1 MPKSLSYLIES
12 KRPGKEAR
20 DVLSKV
26 QKAYDKLIENHEE
39 FTKLIEDDKEFEE
52 QEAWLEES
60 QYMFLSL
67 ETDTKLFLE
76 STEELPKESPIKEN
90 RHNDTEN
97 SLEDTSNSELTR
109 SRITRS
115 DNVDSFNLATELSYV
130 ENNASTVSE
139 VVKEGSESV
148 EVIKKETCSFKM
160 EKPKILKFSGDVR
173 EYAIFRSDFKH
184 AIDARYSKRDAITFL
199 RFYLPTKKPLDLIKG
214 IGSDDD
220 AAWEYLDSIYGD
232 PRFVSD
238 TITQDIVKFRPLRDG
253 EDARFCDLVHL
264 VKRCYNTLKE
274 VGLPSDMDNSHMLS
288 IIEQKM
294 CMDDRKV
301 WSRDL
306 EKSNKPVTLVGLMTW
321 MTVEMKSRMRATA
334 PLEQEAVVIPSI
346 MWQ

>member
-1 MPKSLSYLIES
+1 
-12 KRPGKEAR
+12 
-20 DVLSKV
+20 
-26 QKAYDKLIENHEE
+26 
-39 FTKLIEDDKEFEE
+39 
-52 QEAWLEES
+52 
-60 QYMFLSL
+60 MFLSL
-67 ETDTKLFLE
+67 ETDMELYLE
-76 STEELPKESPIKEN
+76 STEESPQELPIKEN
-90 RHNDTEN
+90 WHNDIK
-97 SLEDTSNSELTR
+97 DTSNSKLTR
-109 SRITRS
+109 SRIMRS
-115 DNVDSFNLATELSYV
+115 DNVVTINLATELSNV
-130 ENNASTVSE
+130 ENSASTVSE
-139 VVKEGSESV
+139 VVKEGSDSV
-148 EVIKKETCSFKM
+148 EVIKKETCSLKM

-199 RFYLPTKKPLDLIKG
+199 RFYLPTKKPLDLITG
-214 IGSDDD
+214 IGSDYD

-288 IIEQKM
+288 IIDQKM

-306 EKSNKPVTLVGLMTW
+306 EKSNKPATLVGLMTW

-334 PLEQEAVVIPSI
+334 PLRTGSSSHTIHHVAVESGSETKVSSHK
-346 MWQ
+346 